1 MAFLLILVALLG
13 FAFAAFG
20 SSGGSSSS
28 TTVTAPPPIVKCSK
42 RMHVEPASSR
52 CRPPANP

>member
-1 MAFLLILVALLG
+1 MALVLILLALLG

-28 TTVTAPPPIVKCSK
+28 GTLTLAPKCVQHAGAETTPP
-42 RMHVEPASSR
+42 R
-52 CRPPANP
+52 CPPPANP